1 MSEKK
6 VEISDSPTLVLGG
19 TGFVGGYLVDALTA
33 AGHDV
38 AVLVRPGSEA
48 KLRGGSNVTS
58 VPGEL
63 GSARVLHDLVD
74 GCDAVIYN
82 VGLLREFP
90 RQGITFE
97 QAQFLARY
105 EGIREQAQFLGV
117 VDTVSAMREAGV
129 RRLLLMSAIGVK
141 HPGTRYQSTKK
152 RAEEHALG
160 SGLDVTVLRPSVIFG
175 DPRGTMEFATQLYRD
190 MVRPPLPAVSFP
202 GVKMSPVF
210 IEDVADA
217 FVAALEDDETI
228 GKTIELAGPEILSW
242 DDMVTRIAAAVGR
255 KKLLLTMP
263 IPVMR
268 LGAKL
273 FDWLPFYPVTRD
285 QLTMLEEGN
294 TASAAPL
301 QELIGRPPKAMTS
314 ETLSYLAK

>member
-1 MSEKK
+1 MR
-6 VEISDSPTLVLGG
+6 VAIIGG
-19 TGFVGGYLVDALTA
+19 TGFVGSYLIDALVA

-38 AVLVRPGSEA
+38 VAMVRPGSED
-48 KLRGGSNVTS
+48 KLRGGQRVTA

-63 GSARVLHDLVD
+63 GKAAVLNDLVD

-90 RQGITFE
+90 RRGITFE
-97 QAQFLARY
+97 QAQY
-105 EGIREQAQFLGV
+105 QGV
-117 VDTVSAMREAGV
+117 VDTVNAMRQAGV

-141 HPGTRYQSTKK
+141 HPGTKYQSTKR
-152 RAEEHALG
+152 RAEQHALD
-160 SGLDVTVLRPSVIFG
+160 SKLDVTVLRPSVIFG

-190 MVRPPLPAVSFP
+190 MVRPPFPAVSFP
-202 GVKMSPVF
+202 GVEMSPVF

-217 FVAALEDDETI
+217 FVAALEDNSTI

-242 DDMVTRIAAAVGR
+242 DDIVARIADAVGR
-255 KKLLLTMP
+255 KKLVLPMP
-263 IPVMR
+263 IWMMR
-268 LGAKL
+268 AGATL

-294 TASAAPL
+294 TAPSSPL
-301 QELIGRPPKAMTS
+301 QDLIGRAAQPMSADA
-314 ETLSYLAK
+314 LSYLDK